1 MLLNNI
7 ARKMLS
13 KDFLL
18 NVDMLECIRRNSVE
32 ILFASDQA
40 VLLRDIPSKIYML
53 SSYNTDISKNLIHE
67 LTYDFSII
75 AVHDKFSFD
84 LLLEKYNF
92 TETMICH
99 NTVYTNKTPIK
110 AKNSI
115 TKIKPLTIEHK
126 DIIIKNY
133 SKIEIVNT
141 DYIENRLK
149 ANVMLGAFI
158 NRNLC
163 GFIGTHEEGSIG
175 MLEVFPEYMGK
186 GIGSAL
192 QIAATNAALIG
203 KRYPYG
209 QVVETNSAST
219 ALQRKLGFELSKD
232 KVYWLI
238 K

>member
-1 MLLNNI
+1 M
-7 ARKMLS
+7 
-13 KDFLL
+13 
-18 NVDMLECIRRNSVE
+18 
-32 ILFASDQA
+32 
-40 VLLRDIPSKIYML
+40 
-53 SSYNTDISKNLIHE
+53 
-67 LTYDFSII
+67 
-75 AVHDKFSFD
+75 
-84 LLLEKYNF
+84 EKYNF
-92 TETMICH
+92 TETMVCH
-99 NTVYTNKTPIK
+99 NTVYTKKTLIK
-110 AKNSI
+110 ANDSI
-115 TKIKPLTIEHK
+115 TKIKPLTIAHK

-133 SKIEIVNT
+133 SKIEIVDT
-141 DYIENRLK
+141 DYIKNRLK

-175 MLEVFPEYMGK
+175 MLEVFPEYMRK

-192 QIAATNAALIG
+192 QIAATNTALID